1 MAEYVHYIIQ
11 IGQEEQYASMTKK
24 GGRGFLYQ
32 LTSFLE
38 MAERHSDFNVC
49 CGFAK
54 ELARALDKE
63 VHVVECITKTT
74 DFREK
79 IESDKLSAPCP
90 FCGDSVKWTKEKRG
104 EEEEELDIDTYTV
117 ECNGCPASFT
127 FTMYEE
133 DCPQGTYKAF
143 RDLWQNG
150 KRRKS

>member
-32 LTSFLE
+32 LTSDLE

-79 IESDKLSAPCP
+79 VESDNLSAPCP
-90 FCGDSVKWTKEKRG
+90 FCGDSVKWHLCERG
-104 EEEEELDIDTYTV
+104 EEEEELGIYEYYV
-117 ECNGCPASFT
+117 ECNGCPATYT
-127 FTMYEE
+127 FTLLVE
-133 DCPQGTYKAF
+133 DCPQGTHKAF

-150 KRRKS
+150 RRRKQ